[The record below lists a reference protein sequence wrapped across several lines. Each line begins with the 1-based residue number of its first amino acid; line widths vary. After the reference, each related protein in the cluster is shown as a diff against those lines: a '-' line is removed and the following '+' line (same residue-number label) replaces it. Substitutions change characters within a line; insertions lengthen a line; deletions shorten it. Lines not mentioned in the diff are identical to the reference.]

1 MRPKQLTVVIAASV
15 LAVAVAGV
23 GAVFVDRVPAPSRPE
38 IRDHDAADRAI
49 EQLLRMDARF
59 KAGISLTAYS
69 QGLADVL
76 YAVDA
81 FEASG
86 EAANMPGVATKI
98 GGAVAHYEWVGRI
111 WPMKLERV
119 TRYTLEEIPNE
130 EDSARFFG
138 PTPEASRAA
147 VQAVRDWAMNSG
159 EPERYID
166 QLVVRVLARAGD
178 LARAAR
184 QELQAAPIGT

>member
-1 MRPKQLTVVIAASV
+1 MRPKQLAIVIAAAV
-15 LAVAVAGV
+15 LAVASVGV
-23 GAVFVDRVPAPSRPE
+23 VLVNRAPPPSRPK
-38 IRDHDAADRAI
+38 IRDQDAADRAI

-69 QGLADVL
+69 EGLADVL
-76 YAVDA
+76 FAVDA

-130 EDSARFFG
+130 EDSVRFFG

-178 LARAAR
+178 LARGAR
-184 QELQAAPIGT
+184 QELQAATIGI